1 MATRIYSAGQLDKR
15 VQFQQRG
22 AMTNGLGE
30 KVDGWV
36 DLLTT
41 VWAKVEPLSGR
52 DFLAAGAMQQSVDT
66 RFVVRYRAAF
76 EDASLRLVWR
86 GTPYAIVSAIPVDGG
101 TEWLEIM
108 ATSGVRDARV

>member
-22 AMTNGLGE
+22 NQANGLGE
-30 KVDGWV
+30 SIAAWV
-36 DLLTT
+36 DLGTP

-66 RFVVRYRAAF
+66 RFVLRYRAQF
-76 EDASLRLVWR
+76 EDPSLRLMWR
-86 GTPYAIVSAIPVDGG
+86 GKPYDIVSAIPVDGG

-108 ATSGVRDARV
+108 AVSGVRDGRD